1 MTTTPLSVK
10 CRIGA
15 HQRFNDDGSVP
26 EDTYDTLHQFIG
38 KNDIQLL
45 NLHTIYFLTI
55 ILIFKKSQL
64 RM

>member
-1 MTTTPLSVK
+1 VTATPLSVK

-45 NLHTIYFLTI
+45 NLHAINFLTRFFI
-55 ILIFKKSQL
+55 CMKSQL
-64 RM
+64 CM